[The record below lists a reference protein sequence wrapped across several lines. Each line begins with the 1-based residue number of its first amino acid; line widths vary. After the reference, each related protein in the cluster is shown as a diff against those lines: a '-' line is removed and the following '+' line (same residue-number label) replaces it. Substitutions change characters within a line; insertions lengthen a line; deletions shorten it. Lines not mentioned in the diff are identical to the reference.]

1 MPSNSKNIAELLNTD
16 STIATADIADGA
28 INNAKV
34 ATNAAIVTSKISG
47 LTQAIDGGL
56 GRLENEVGLL
66 NVNRLVDNSAVI
78 DDFVKG
84 FSDAFTDETNR
95 KLLDEFNIKLNN
107 PITDIVD
114 SYYIAKYGHAYGN
127 NT

>member
-1 MPSNSKNIAELLNTD
+1 MASNSKNIAELLNTD

-47 LTQAIDGGL
+47 LTAAIDGGL

-84 FSDAFTDETNR
+84 FSDAFTDETGVNTGSNSN
-95 KLLDEFNIKLNN
+95 LL
-107 PITDIVD
+107 
-114 SYYIAKYGHAYGN
+114 YN
-127 NT
+127 NTMIHQ